1 MAYRMHTVCLLS
13 AAITLSVGCAAPK
26 PAGFFPISYWCPP
39 PAEDARYREARECG
53 FNLAFFGE
61 PNLAQ
66 KYGMKC
72 LVGDPRVAAA
82 VDKPGPG
89 TDTGLDEAVKQYAR
103 HPAFWGFYLMDEPGA
118 GKFADL
124 AHVNQHLLGKDPN
137 CVPYINLFPTYAS
150 EKQLGTKTYEEHIER
165 FMNEVKPRVLSYDHY
180 ALLKDGTE
188 RPDYFR
194 NMEIIRTAGLKYDV
208 PYWYIFLITP
218 HYGYRDPSEGDVRW
232 QVYTALAY
240 GYKGL
245 LYFTY
250 AGVKAEGFGESILD
264 LKGQRTKRYDL
275 AKKVNAEINALG
287 PLLAGLRSTAV
298 YHIAARLPDG
308 ARGPD
313 ADSLVRRAEGGD
325 LVVGELQ
332 DAKGKRYLFLT
343 NASPHKPATFCVTL
357 ADGAKIK
364 GEVPRGPKPAE
375 KVVAKDKAP
384 VLKIDLAAGDGRLLC
399 VSVR

>member
-1 MAYRMHTVCLLS
+1 VLLVS
-13 AAITLSVGCAAPK
+13 CAAPK

-39 PAEDARYREARECG
+39 PAEEARYKEARECG

-61 PNLAQ
+61 PNLSE

-82 VDKPGPG
+82 VDKPGPQ
-89 TDTGLDEAVKQYAR
+89 TDAGLNEAVKQYAR

-124 AHVNQHLLGKDPN
+124 AHVNQFLLAKEPN
-137 CVPYINLFPTYAS
+137 CTPYFNLFPTYAS
-150 EKQLGTKTYEEHIER
+150 EQQLGTKTYEEHVER
-165 FMNEVKPRVLSYDHY
+165 FMKEVKPRVLSYDHY

-188 RPDYFR
+188 RADYFR
-194 NMEIIRTAGLKYDV
+194 NMEIIRAAGLKYGV

-218 HYGYRDPSEGDVRW
+218 HYGYRDPTEGDLRW
-232 QVYTALAY
+232 QAYTALAY

-250 AGVKAEGFGESILD
+250 ASVKAEGFGEGIID
-264 LKGQRTKRYDL
+264 LQGRRTKRYDL
-275 AKKVNAEINALG
+275 ARKVNAEINALG

-298 YHIAARLPDG
+298 YHIATKLPDG
-308 ARGPD
+308 TRGPD
-313 ADSLVRRAEGGD
+313 EKSLVRKAEGGD

-343 NASPHKPATFCVTL
+343 NASPHKAATLRVTL
-357 ADGAKIK
+357 ADGVRIN
-364 GEVPRGPKPAE
+364 GEVPRGPGASKRIRAKGKP
-375 KVVAKDKAP
+375 P
-384 VLKIDLAAGDGRLLC
+384 VLTIDLPAGDGRLFYVTLK
-399 VSVR
+399 